1 MDYPRVKISDLM
13 PKEVVK
19 SVYLVKHIALMEAK
33 DGKKYLNIIFA
44 DGTGDLE
51 ARAWTNAEDIFS
63 QVEKGNF
70 LLVEGKINLFQGR
83 KQFILQKYDKVSED
97 SVNMDDFILKAST
110 DPEVM
115 FDSLMGIVN
124 NLSDVYIRELLQLI
138 LGDEEIAR
146 RLKTW
151 QAGKTIHHAYRS
163 GLLEHVLSCT
173 QLADSLS
180 PHYGVN
186 KNYVVAGTI
195 LHDLC
200 KIYELTDGINVEYT
214 EEGKLVGHLV
224 KSLEIIDRFAYK
236 IKDFPYQTKL
246 HLKHIMLSHHGE
258 YEYGSPKI
266 PQTSEAMLVHLID
279 LMDSKMHTFETI
291 KRTDNNSGHWSGY
304 VKHLDRIVFKDELPF
319 FPEHVSRE
327 EQKNRKSTDKKQSS
341 QSNQSKKNNKEI
353 KNNLGNLLKDFKVDE
368 N

>member
-1 MDYPRVKISDLM
+1 MDCPRVKISDLK
-13 PKEVVK
+13 PKEVVR

-51 ARAWTNAEDIFS
+51 ARGWSRAEEIYS
-63 QVEKGNF
+63 QVDKGNF

-83 KQFILQKYDKVSED
+83 KQFILQKFEKIDQE
-97 SVNMDDFILKAST
+97 NINLDDFILKAEV

-115 FDSLMGIVN
+115 FSQLMDIVN
-124 NLSDVYIRELLQLI
+124 NLTDVYIRELLQLI
-138 LGDEEIAR
+138 LGDDEIAR
-146 RLKTW
+146 RLKVW

-173 QLADSLS
+173 KLADDLS

-200 KIYELTDGINVEYT
+200 KIYELSDGINVEYT

-224 KSLEIIDRFAYK
+224 KSLEIIDRFSYRM
-236 IKDFPYQTKL
+236 KDFPYQTKL

-258 YEYGSPKI
+258 YAYGSPKI
-266 PQTSEAMLVHLID
+266 PQSSEAMLVHLID

-291 KRTDNNSGHWSGY
+291 KRTDNNSGHWSGF

-319 FPEHVSRE
+319 YPEHVSRE
-327 EQKNRKSTDKKQSS
+327 EQKSKNQKFHAPKSEKKE
-341 QSNQSKKNNKEI
+341 KKVNKEI

-368 N
+368 D